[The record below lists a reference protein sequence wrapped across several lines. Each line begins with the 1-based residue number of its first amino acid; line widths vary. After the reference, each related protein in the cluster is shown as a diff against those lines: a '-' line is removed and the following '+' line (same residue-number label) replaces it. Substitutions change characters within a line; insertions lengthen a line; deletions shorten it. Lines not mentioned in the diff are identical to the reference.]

1 MRKAKRNAVK
11 LEKRVQ
17 ALAVIKVSG
26 SADERQYARRKLAN
40 GLSGR
45 YQHAQ
50 RVDPKLVQTIH
61 NLRGAGY
68 ATV

>member
-17 ALAVIKVSG
+17 ALAAIKVSG
-26 SADERQYARRKLAN
+26 SADERAYARRKLAD
-40 GLSGR
+40 GMSGR
-45 YQHAQ
+45 YQNGQ
-50 RVDPKLVQTIH
+50 RVDPKLVQTMSI
-61 NLRGAGY
+61 LKRAGY